1 MSDSA
6 HIVPTKLYA
15 PHPRPDLVGRLR
27 LTAHLDDGLR
37 QGHRLFLCSAP
48 AGYGKT
54 TLLSAWLYQGS
65 HPFAWLSLDARD
77 NDLRTF
83 GRCLAAAL
91 QRLGPSVGASLARLV
106 AAPVLPPPAAL
117 AAALLTD
124 LAGAGEACV
133 LVLDDCQELTAPE
146 LHELLA
152 AVLEHPYHQ
161 LRLVLSTRVDPPLPL
176 ARLRARGLLTEVR
189 AADLRFTADEA
200 YAFLQQTMRVPIS
213 HEAAQALEAR
223 TEGWIAS
230 LQLAALS
237 LRSLDSAQIATFV
250 DAFRGSHHY
259 VLGYLGDEVLRL
271 QDEDVREFL
280 RHTAILSR
288 FCAPLCDAVTGRD
301 DSRATLARLEQANL
315 FVVPLDGER
324 VWYRYHHLFAD
335 FLRAELELGAPRV
348 APLHRRAAE
357 WFEAQGLMHDAVEH
371 SIAAQ
376 AWDVAG
382 RQLLQVAEEA
392 IVTFDYARVT
402 SWLDA
407 LPDPIVRAEPELLL
421 LRALFAYLAR
431 PPEVGRR
438 ALADLDGIQR
448 ARLSPRSW
456 ARYQHIRATTAM
468 LREEPAATLMLQEA
482 LTLIGDDDP
491 FFRQRTIVALGRAY
505 RLSGETAAASAA
517 FAEAV
522 RLGGSI
528 PGPANS
534 IHATQLLALIHLD
547 QGRRREALALCQMM
561 LADDARGSRR
571 VPPTGDLLL
580 VPLAACA
587 YEANDLRLARELA
600 LRGREEYRRYG
611 LQQRGLIMPDQVLV
625 MASAGL
631 GAWEEA
637 WQFFA
642 EVRRLATESRWV
654 APLLALLEADL
665 RLRLG
670 AVAAAAQ
677 LVASAEALVRDL
689 PDEVREVA
697 ACTAARLLLAQGRP
711 EDARGR
717 LAPLEAQAR
726 AGGRSARLIT
736 VHILQA
742 LACRALGRHDLAS
755 DALGAAAGLA
765 APEGY
770 LRRFL
775 DEGPAVASM
784 LPAVRDRAPAFVGQL
799 QQAFADDAALAGPPP
814 ADAAAADAP
823 AATPLTQQER
833 TILQRLAEGSSYRTI
848 AEQLVISV
856 GTVRWHVHN
865 LYGKLGVAN
874 RTQAIN
880 RARELGLL

>member
-1 MSDSA
+1 MSDLA
-6 HIVPTKLYA
+6 HILPTKLYA

-37 QGHRLFLCSAP
+37 QGHRLLLCSAP

-54 TLLSAWLYQGS
+54 TLLAAWLYQGAY
-65 HPFAWLSLDARD
+65 PFAWLSLDSRD

-91 QRLGPSVGASLARLV
+91 QRLGPAIGTSFARLV
-106 AAPVLPPPAAL
+106 AAPVLPPPATL

-124 LAGAGEACV
+124 LAGAEETCV
-133 LVLDDCQELTAPE
+133 LVLDDCHELTAPE

-152 AVLEHPYHQ
+152 ALLEHPSHQ

-176 ARLRARGLLTEVR
+176 ARLRARGLLSEVR
-189 AADLRFTADEA
+189 AADLRFTTDEA
-200 YAFLQQTMRVPIS
+200 YTFLQQTMRVPIS
-213 HEAAQALEAR
+213 HEAAQALEVR

-237 LRSLDSAQIATFV
+237 LRSLDSTQIATFV
-250 DAFRGSHHY
+250 DAFRGTHHY

-271 QDEDVREFL
+271 QDEDVRDFL
-280 RHTAILSR
+280 RHTAFLR
-288 FCAPLCDAVTGRD
+288 RLCAPLCDAVTGRG
-301 DSRATLARLEQANL
+301 DSRAMLARLEQANL

-335 FLRAELELGAPRV
+335 FLSAELELDPPLRAL
-348 APLHRRAAE
+348 LHRRAAD
-357 WFEAQGLMHDAVEH
+357 WFEAQGLMHDAVDY

-382 RQLLQVAEEA
+382 RRLLQAAEEA
-392 IVTFDYARVT
+392 IVTFDYARVIG
-402 SWLDA
+402 WLDA
-407 LPDPIVRAEPELLL
+407 LPDPVVRADPELLL

-438 ALADLDGIQR
+438 ALADLDGIER
-448 ARLSPRSW
+448 AQLSPRSW
-456 ARYQHIRATTAM
+456 GRYQHIRATNAM
-468 LREEPAATLMLQEA
+468 LREEPAATQMLREA
-482 LTLIGDDDP
+482 LALIGDDDP

-505 RLSGETAAASAA
+505 RLSGETAAASVA

-522 RLGGSI
+522 RLGGRI
-528 PGPANS
+528 PGPANT
-534 IHATQLLALIHLD
+534 IHATQLLALIHID
-547 QGRRREALALCQMM
+547 QGRRREAEALCQLM
-561 LADDARGSRR
+561 LADDAGSSGR
-571 VPPTGDLLL
+571 PHPTGDLLF

-587 YEANDLRLARELA
+587 YEANELRQAWELA

-611 LQQRGLIMPDQVLV
+611 LQHRGLIAPDQVLI

-637 WQFFA
+637 WQFFG
-642 EVRRLATESRWV
+642 EVDRLAIESRWV
-654 APLLALLEADL
+654 GPLLALLAADL

-670 AVAAAAQ
+670 EVAAAAR
-677 LVASAEALVRDL
+677 LVASAETLVGDL

-697 ACTAARLLLAQGRP
+697 ACTGARLLLAQGRP
-711 EDARGR
+711 EDARQC
-717 LAPLEAQAR
+717 LAPLEGQLR
-726 AGGRSARLIT
+726 DGGRIAQLIT
-736 VHILQA
+736 VYILQA
-742 LACRALGRHDLAS
+742 RTYTALGQHDLAS
-755 DALGAAAGLA
+755 AAIGAAVGIA

-775 DEGPAVASM
+775 DEGPTVARL
-784 LPAVRDRAPAFVGQL
+784 LPAVRHQAPVFVDQL
-799 QQAFADDAALAGPPP
+799 QQAFANDAALAGSPP
-814 ADAAAADAP
+814 ADGAAADGP
-823 AATPLTQQER
+823 ADTLLTQQER
-833 TILQRLAEGSSYRTI
+833 TILQLLAEGSSYRTI

-865 LYGKLGVAN
+865 IYGKLGVAN
-874 RTQAIN
+874 RTQGIN

>member
-6 HIVPTKLYA
+6 HLLPTKLYA

-27 LTAHLDDGLR
+27 LTAQLDDGLR

-65 HPFAWLSLDARD
+65 YPFAWLSLDSRD

-91 QRLGPSVGASLARLV
+91 QRLGPSVGTSLARLV
-106 AAPVLPPPAAL
+106 AAPVLPPPATL

-124 LAGAGEACV
+124 LTEAGGPYV

-146 LHELLA
+146 LHELIA
-152 AVLEHPYHQ
+152 TVLDHPYHE

-176 ARLRARGLLTEVR
+176 TRLRARGLLTEVR

-213 HEAAQALEAR
+213 QEAAQALEAR

-237 LRSLDSAQIATFV
+237 LRGLDSAQIATSV

-259 VLGYLGDEVLRL
+259 ILGYLGDEVLRL
-271 QDEDVREFL
+271 QDEEVRDFL
-280 RHTAILSR
+280 RHTAILGR
-288 FCAPLCDAVTGRD
+288 FCAPLCDAVTGRA
-301 DSRATLARLEQANL
+301 DSRAMLARLEQANL

-335 FLRAELELGAPRV
+335 VLSAELELDPPLRAM
-348 APLHRRAAE
+348 LHRRAAD
-357 WFEAQGLMHDAVEH
+357 WFEAQGLMHDSVEH

-376 AWDVAG
+376 DWQAAG
-382 RQLLQVAEEA
+382 RRLLQAAEEA
-392 IVTFDYARVT
+392 ILTFDYVRVT
-402 SWLDA
+402 SWLDG
-407 LPDPIVRAEPELLL
+407 LPDPIVRADPEQLL

-438 ALADLDGIQR
+438 ALADLDGIEREQ
-448 ARLSPRSW
+448 LSPRSW
-456 ARYQHIRATTAM
+456 GRYQHIRATTAM
-468 LREEPAATLMLQEA
+468 LREEPAATEMLREA
-482 LTLIGDDDP
+482 LALIGDDDP

-505 RLSGETAAASAA
+505 RLGGETAAASAA

-528 PGPANS
+528 PGPANT
-534 IHATQLLALIHLD
+534 IHATQLLALIHID
-547 QGRRREALALCQMM
+547 QGRRREALALCQIM
-561 LADDARGSRR
+561 LAEGAGSSGRF
-571 VPPTGDLLL
+571 PPTGDLRF

-587 YEANDLRLARELA
+587 YEANELRQARELA

-611 LQQRGLIMPDQVLV
+611 LQQRGLIAPDQVLII
-625 MASAGL
+625 ASAGL

-637 WQFFA
+637 WQFFG
-642 EVRRLATESRWV
+642 EVHRLATESRWV

-670 AVAAAAQ
+670 EIAVAEQ
-677 LVASAEALVRDL
+677 LVASAETLVRDL

-697 ACTAARLLLAQGRP
+697 ACTGARLLLAQGRP
-711 EDARGR
+711 EDARQR
-717 LAPLEAQAR
+717 LAPLEAQVR
-726 AGGRSARLIT
+726 AGGRLARLIT

-742 LACRALGRHDLAS
+742 RAYTALGQHDLAGT
-755 DALGAAAGLA
+755 AIGAAVGLA

-775 DEGPAVASM
+775 DEGPTVALL
-784 LPAVRDRAPAFVGQL
+784 LPTVRDKAPAFVDRL
-799 QQAFADDAALAGPPP
+799 QQAFADDAAPAGSAP
-814 ADAAAADAP
+814 ADSADADVP
-823 AATPLTQQER
+823 AEALLTQQER
-833 TILQRLAEGSSYRTI
+833 TILKLLAEGSSYRAI
-848 AEQLVISV
+848 AEQLVISA

-865 LYGKLGVAN
+865 IYGKLAVAN
-874 RTQAIN
+874 RTQGIN